1 MKVSGGRK
9 EVKVKEK
16 KDEKVVEL
24 KDEKIDK

>member
-16 KDEKVVEL
+16 KDEKVIEL